1 MAKQVEYTGAP
12 IDPGALADD
21 PLIQVRRWYDDA
33 VAAALPMPDAMTLAT
48 VGPDGRPSA
57 RMVLL
62 KGIDDGFVFFTNY
75 DSRKARDLA
84 ANPVA
89 ALVLFWQPLHRSVR
103 VEGRVERV
111 SAEES
116 DAYFASRPRG
126 SQIGAVASPQSQ
138 VIPDRAV
145 LDRRVAE
152 LEAELAG
159 AAVPRPAGWGG
170 FRVVPDQIELWQG
183 QANRLHDRVRYR
195 RQGPGSGW
203 VKDRLAP

>member
-1 MAKQVEYTGAP
+1 MEYTGTP
-12 IDPGALADD
+12 LDVSALADD
-21 PLIQVRRWYDDA
+21 PLIEARRWYDDA
-33 VAAALPMPDAMTLAT
+33 VAAGLEMPDAMTLAT

-62 KGIDDGFVFFTNY
+62 KGLDTGFVFFTNY
-75 DSRKARDLA
+75 DSRKGRELA
-84 ANPVA
+84 AQPVA
-89 ALVLFWQPLHRSVR
+89 ALVLFWPAQHRQIR

-111 SAEES
+111 SAAES
-116 DAYFASRPRG
+116 DAYFSTRPRG

-145 LDRRVAE
+145 VDRRVAE

-159 AAVPRPAGWGG
+159 APVPRPAGWGG
-170 FRVVPDQIELWQG
+170 YRVIPDAIELWQG

-195 RQGPGSGW
+195 RHGAGW
-203 VKDRLAP
+203 IKERLAP